1 MSYKA
6 PLKDML
12 FDIKHLADIDAVA
25 QIPGFE
31 EAGFDTAQ
39 AVLEECAKFN
49 EGVLSPLNWEGDK
62 NPSSWKDG
70 VVTTTPGFKEAYK
83 KYAEGGWQGL
93 QHPLGF
99 GGQGLPKTIGAACGE
114 MLNSANMSFALCPLL
129 SDGAIEALL
138 TAGSDEL
145 KAVYLEK
152 LVSGKWTGTMNLT
165 EPQAGSDLA
174 MVRSR
179 AEPQP
184 DGTYKVFGT
193 KIFITYGEHDM
204 AENIVHLV
212 LARVTGAPEG
222 VKGISLFVVP
232 KFMVGQDGALG
243 ARNDVHCVSIE
254 HKLGIKASPTAVL
267 QYGDHG
273 GAVGYIV
280 GQENRGLEYMFIM
293 MNSARYAVGMQGIA
307 VAERAYQKAVSFA
320 KDRVQSRPVDG
331 SIAASAPIIHHPDV
345 KRMLMTMRAYT
356 EGCRAMASVAA
367 AAYDASHHHPD
378 AEVRKQNQAF
388 YEYMVPLVKGYSTE
402 MSLEVTSL
410 GVQVH
415 GGMGF
420 IEETG
425 AAQYYR
431 DAKILT
437 IYEGTTAIQANDLVG
452 RKTARD
458 GGQTAKGIAA
468 QIETTEAQ
476 LLKQGGAAAK
486 TVARRLKAAREAFV
500 DVVNFVAGNT
510 KASPNAVF
518 AGSVP
523 YLMLAGNVVAGW
535 QMARSLLVAEE
546 HLARGEDTAFM
557 QAKITT
563 AVFYADHL
571 LSKAPGIRDSIVEGA
586 DSVTAL
592 ALEAF

>member
-1 MSYKA
+1 MTYKA

-12 FDIKHLADIDAVA
+12 FAMKHIANIDAVA

-31 EAGFDTAQ
+31 EAGYDTAQ

-49 EGVLSPLNWEGDK
+49 EGVLSPLNWTGDI
-62 NPSSWKDG
+62 NPSSFKDG
-70 VVTTTPGFKEAYK
+70 KVTTTPGFKDAYK
-83 KYAEGGWQGL
+83 QYAEGGWQGL
-93 QHPLGF
+93 QHPTEY

-145 KAVYLEK
+145 KAAYLEK
-152 LVSGKWTGTMNLT
+152 LVSGQWTGTMNLT

-174 MVRSR
+174 MVRTR
-179 AEPQP
+179 AEPQA
-184 DGTYKVFGT
+184 DNTYKVFGT
-193 KIFITYGEHDM
+193 KIYITYGEHDM

-212 LARVTGAPEG
+212 LARVQGAPEG

-232 KFMVGQDGALG
+232 KFMVNKDGSLG

-254 HKLGIKASPTAVL
+254 HKMGIKASPTAVL

-273 GAVGYIV
+273 GAVGYLV

-293 MNSARYAVGMQGIA
+293 MNAARYAVGMQGIA
-307 VAERAYQKAVSFA
+307 IAERAYQKAVGYA

-356 EGCRAMASVAA
+356 EGCRALAAGAA
-367 AAYDASHHHPD
+367 AAYDAAHHHPD
-378 AEVRKQNQAF
+378 ADVRKQNAAF
-388 YEYMVPLVKGYSTE
+388 YEFMVPLVKGYSTE

-415 GGMGF
+415 GGKGF

-458 GGQTAKGIAA
+458 GGTTAKAIVA
-468 QIETTEAQ
+468 QIEITEKELAKSSNAHAQ
-476 LLKQGGAAAK
+476 AVLKRLS
-486 TVARRLKAAREAFV
+486 TARKALI
-500 DVVNFVAGNT
+500 DVIDFVAGNT
-510 KASPNAVF
+510 KAQPNAVF

-523 YLMLAGNVVAGW
+523 YLMLAGNVFAGW
-535 QMARSLLVAEE
+535 QMARSLLAAEAE
-546 HLARGEDTAFM
+546 LAAGVDTQFM
-557 QAKITT
+557 QSKITT
-563 AVFYADHL
+563 ARFYADHM
-571 LSKAPGIRDSIVEGA
+571 LSKAPGVRDSIVEGA
-586 DSVTAL
+586 DCVTAL